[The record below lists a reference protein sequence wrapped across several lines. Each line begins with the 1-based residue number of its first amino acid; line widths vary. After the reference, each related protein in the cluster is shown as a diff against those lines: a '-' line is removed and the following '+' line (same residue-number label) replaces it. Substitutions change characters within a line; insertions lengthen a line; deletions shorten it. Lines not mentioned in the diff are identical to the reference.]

1 MKRFI
6 FISGLMLFSFFFGAG
21 NLIFPPMLGY
31 TAQHHMWIAMA
42 GFAITGILL
51 PYITVIIV
59 AHMNGGVESVGNK
72 VHPIFGTI
80 FAICIYLSIGA
91 LYGIPRAANVAYEIG
106 TQHILP
112 VHNQVTLI
120 IFSIIFFL
128 VVYLISLYPNH
139 IIDNLGKYLTPALI
153 IIIAVLCVLTIINP
167 DSQIGNP
174 TGEYADTPVVS
185 GILEGYFT
193 MDLVAALA
201 FAVVIVQGFKMKGIT
216 DQKQLV
222 SSVAKAGLI
231 SALLL
236 VVIYFALA
244 YVGATTG
251 KPGFTDGTQILTYNS
266 VRVFGT
272 FGNLIFGVIVILAC
286 LTTCIGLVNAC
297 AAFAVKK
304 IPKLTYKWFVLIF
317 SVLGFLVSTLGLE
330 LILNIAVPLLTFI
343 YPTSI
348 VLVLV
353 SFVSIFIKIDFKY
366 AYIIPTISTL
376 IISVMQIVNDFN
388 LVPFIARIYQWLPL
402 ADIELAWLI
411 PFIVLFVIGGIIDY
425 FKQPQPQHS

>member
-244 YVGATTG
+244 YVGATNG

-411 PFIVLFVIGGIIDY
+411 PFIVLFIIGGIIDY

>member
-244 YVGATTG
+244 YVGATTD